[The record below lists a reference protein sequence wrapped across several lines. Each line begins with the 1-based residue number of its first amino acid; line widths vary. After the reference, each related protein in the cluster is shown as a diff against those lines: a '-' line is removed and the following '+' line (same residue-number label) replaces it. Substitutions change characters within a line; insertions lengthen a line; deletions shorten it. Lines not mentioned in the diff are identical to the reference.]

1 MATSYNERSTIQSP
15 KSFSRLMIV
24 GAFAFIASA
33 DFFIPLSFCFVSP
46 AGGNFWNII
55 LVSTWI
61 LFHLAAIATVA
72 GLVGKSWL
80 AGLFAGFLG
89 FVLFAVLSIT
99 GMSIGSRGSSFGILG
114 MDLVNEPLSSL
125 CCAFVIPWIVM
136 VCSLPFYLAR
146 FLLGWWF
153 SFGLATAKREP
164 LGVVDFFLLMTSVAC
179 ALWMTTAPR
188 LVIENGNQLS
198 SIVPLTGLGLFWG
211 AVNALVVLPSVYFAF
226 RIKNYWL
233 AILLSFLTSM
243 LAPVVLGVVAEYYSQ
258 SNFVFILLPSVFA
271 CSIFT
276 LALILLRK
284 IGFVLQRYEPK
295 SANAK
300 SHVPLKDV
308 EEFEPTRR
316 FFQNVHFRW
325 TALFAMITLASSF
338 SIVAVR
344 THRKNVDQSLAALRH
359 SLGKQGVVIETRNR
373 EVVSL
378 SLASDADRRLLE
390 SFEPKLK
397 IRRIS
402 LSGGPL
408 PQDLSTMLAR
418 YPNLSSLDLSNT
430 GLNESQLN
438 ELNSTWKYPCLVHL
452 SIAGNPLTPE
462 SILRLVGSGQTSVYP
477 RLRSIDLSNLG
488 LKDEDLSVVML
499 RYSSLNLSRN
509 QITDKGLAD
518 FLRLGGGC
526 FQKLD
531 VSGNP
536 IDGSEFSRAFSQI
549 RQANELILDG
559 CPLTDSTFS
568 PALLQFQNS
577 TKLILKNTQ
586 LTDSFLANLSTN
598 IYRLELGDG
607 NFTDKGISDFF
618 VNATS
623 LYDLSLTGK
632 QFTGACFRDWQP
644 SLSFLSMKG
653 SGLVDENV
661 AFLPTVFGTLDLSD
675 TALTDIGLAK
685 LKPNVYSI
693 DLSNTAVTVKG
704 ILKSSLPPR
713 CNIRLSQGQFSAED
727 FELLRT
733 KHVIVLDTTPEQY

>member
-1 MATSYNERSTIQSP
+1 MPCLYS
-15 KSFSRLMIV
+15 MI
-24 GAFAFIASA
+24 GGFGLWWDGILIPTWFI
-33 DFFIPLSFCFVSP
+33 
-46 AGGNFWNII
+46 
-55 LVSTWI
+55 T
-61 LFHLAAIATVA
+61 HLAAIASVA

-80 AGLFAGFLG
+80 AGLFAGVLG
-89 FVLFAVLSIT
+89 FVLFAGLSLM
-99 GMSIGSRGSSFGILG
+99 GMSIGSSGSSFFIFGITL
-114 MDLVNEPLSSL
+114 DQEPFSAL
-125 CCAFVIPWIVM
+125 CIAFVVPWIVI
-136 VCSLPFYLAR
+136 VCSLPLYLTR
-146 FLLGWWF
+146 FLLGWRF

-164 LGVVDFFLLMTSVAC
+164 LVVVDFFLLMTSVAC

-188 LVIENGNQLS
+188 LVLENGNELS
-198 SIVPLTGLGLFWG
+198 SILTLTGLGLVWG
-211 AVNALVVLPSVYFAF
+211 AFNALVVLPSAYFAF
-226 RIKNYWL
+226 RIKSYWT
-233 AILLSFLTSM
+233 AGVLSFLASM
-243 LAPVVLGVVAEYYSQ
+243 LAPLVLAIIYTYSMP

-276 LALILLRK
+276 LALILLRR

-295 SANAK
+295 SATAK
-300 SHVPLKDV
+300 LHVPLKDV
-308 EEFEPTRR
+308 EEFEPTQR
-316 FFQNVHFRW
+316 FFQSVHFRW
-325 TALFAMITLASSF
+325 TALFAIITLVLSF
-338 SIVAVR
+338 TIVAIR

-359 SLGKQGVVIETRNR
+359 SLGEQGVAIETRNR

-378 SLASDADRRLLE
+378 VFAPNADRRLLE

-397 IRRIS
+397 IKKIS

-408 PQDLSTMLAR
+408 PQDFSAMLAR

-438 ELNSTWKYPCLVHL
+438 ELNFTWRYPSLVHL

-462 SILRLVGSGQTSVYP
+462 SILRLLGSGQTLVYH

-499 RYSSLNLSRN
+499 RYRSLNLSRN

-518 FLRLGGGC
+518 FLRLGGGHY
-526 FQKLD
+526 QKLD

-549 RQANELILDG
+549 MQVNELILDG
-559 CPLTDSTFS
+559 CPLTDSSFS

-586 LTDSFLANLSTN
+586 LTDSYLVNFGTN

-607 NFTDKGISDFF
+607 NFTDKGISDFL

-632 QFTGACFRDWQP
+632 QFTGACFRDWQQN
-644 SLSFLSMKG
+644 LSFLSMKG

-661 AFLPTVFGTLDLSD
+661 GSLPTVFGTLNLSD
-675 TALTDIGLAK
+675 TALTDIGLEK

-704 ILKSSLPPR
+704 ILNCPLPPR
-713 CNIRLSQGQFSAED
+713 CNIRLSQGQFSSQD
-727 FELLRT
+727 IELLRT
-733 KHVIVLDTTPEQY
+733 KYIIALDPIPEQY